1 MNPEEYT
8 NLARIET
15 KHWFYVGKR
24 DIVRHWI
31 QQFHPLRPEHILADC
46 GAGTGFFA
54 VEMSPRCQVLAV
66 DDYEDSLRLL
76 RDRLG
81 DARVRKGSCASL
93 PLENNSVDI
102 LTALDVIEHVEDD
115 RAAVREFLRV
125 LKPGG
130 IAVITVPALMAL
142 WSDWDVTLRHFRR
155 YTRKSL
161 LAVVPDGFVVRHV
174 NYVNVAVLPL
184 VWAVRKFRAL
194 KQKLGSNVSSRS
206 EDSIPPEFLNRWLR
220 WIFVKLAC
228 QRAVS
233 FPAGV
238 GLIVVLQKKG

>member
-24 DIVRHWI
+24 EIVRHWI
-31 QQFHPLRPEHILADC
+31 QRFCPLKPEHVLADC

-54 VEMSPRCQVLAV
+54 VEISPKCNVIAV

-76 RDRLG
+76 RERLG
-81 DARVRKGSCASL
+81 EVRVRKGSCANL
-93 PLENNSVDI
+93 PLDSNSVDV

-115 RAAVREFLRV
+115 RAATREFLRV
-125 LKPGG
+125 VKPGG
-130 IAVITVPALMAL
+130 LVVITVPALMAL

-155 YTRKSL
+155 YTRRSL
-161 LAVVPDGFVVRHV
+161 LSVVPEEFEVLHL

-184 VWAVRKFRAL
+184 VWGVRKFRAL
-194 KQKLGSNVSSRS
+194 KQKFGGKVESRS
-206 EDSIPPEFLNRWLR
+206 EDSIPPEFLNRLLR
-220 WIFVKLAC
+220 WTFVKLAC
-228 QRAVS
+228 QRAIK

-238 GLIVVLQKKG
+238 GLIAVLRKKG